1 MLLGYMR
8 VSPVP
13 PKGLYPFLYN
23 NDPPLSPHD
32 SISLVS
38 FMEKKR
44 ASGGAFFD
52 YTARYGAVR
61 EEDRLTLRETLF
73 SEVKGEE
80 DVTELDT
87 LAERLDLKHLLDLP
101 FIVLSN
107 GQTRRARIAKALL
120 GRPELLL
127 LDEPLSARFF
137 FP

>member
-1 MLLGYMR
+1 MR

-23 NDPPLSPHD
+23 SDPPLSPHD
-32 SISLVS
+32 AISLVS
-38 FMEKKR
+38 FTAKKL

-73 SEVKGEE
+73 SEVKGDEG
-80 DVTELDT
+80 VAELDT

-127 LDEPLSARFF
+127 LDEPLSTRSFSCNA
-137 FP
+137 PN